1 MTIFQHH
8 KDSYEEIREGKK
20 QKNFND
26 VFLENNLFY
35 RLNKVKKKKKKTKKE
50 KKRGLDIVNCKI
62 TNKYD

>member
-35 RLNKVKKKKKKTKKE
+35 RLNKVKKKEENKKK
-50 KKRGLDIVNCKI
+50 KRSGYC
-62 TNKYD
+62 